1 MTNEE
6 LIKGL
11 VCIKANI
18 EVHKDLEPIQT
29 ETFVKVIDEVIEKL
43 EKE

>member
-18 EVHKDLEPIQT
+18 EVHKDIEPIQT
-29 ETFVKVIDEVIEKL
+29 ETFIKVINEVIEKL